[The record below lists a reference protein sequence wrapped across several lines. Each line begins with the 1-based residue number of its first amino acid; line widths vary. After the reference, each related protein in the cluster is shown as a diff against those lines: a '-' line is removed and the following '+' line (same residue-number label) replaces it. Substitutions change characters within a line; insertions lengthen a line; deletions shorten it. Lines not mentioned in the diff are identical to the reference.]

1 VAKHSLEEEDFEKKI
16 ATTMKSYKGEFV
28 HPKAPKNALLNCE
41 NNCVKRLQDP
51 GYQARLLNS
60 AD

>member
-1 VAKHSLEEEDFEKKI
+1 MAKHSLEQEDFEKKI
-16 ATTMKSYKGEFV
+16 TTTMKSYKGVFV
-28 HPKAPKNALLNCE
+28 YPKAPENALLNCE

-51 GYQARLLNS
+51 GYQDRLLNS